1 MRATLWVEMTMNVY
15 IINRT
20 IRAMCI
26 EVDAHGGTLQ
36 DWQTLTE
43 EELLYEAAVCM
54 FGSQMAFELAVAIAD
69 RLRADGFLRPQKL
82 GFNRTLYE
90 SNIVAVLSEPLP
102 ISNNDGTTRWVRPRF
117 KNRLASLLTTTIAEV
132 YGNARSIRDLLGFAK
147 TAKEA
152 REALIQNVWGF
163 GPKQASLFLRRVGYC
178 SDLAVLDVHVLDY
191 LRLTRG
197 VTLTPSRLGRLPFYE
212 KIEDTFREVAAEF
225 GYSLG
230 CVDLATWLTMR
241 VAKREAYL

>member
-1 MRATLWVEMTMNVY
+1 MTMNVY

-26 EVDAHGGTLQ
+26 EVNAQSGALQ
-36 DWQTLTE
+36 DWHLLTE
-43 EELLYEAAVCM
+43 NELLYEAAVCM
-54 FGSQMAFELAVAIAD
+54 FGSQMQFELAVAIAD
-69 RLRADGFLRPQKL
+69 RLRVEGFLRTQKR
-82 GFNRTLYE
+82 GFNRTIYE
-90 SNIVAVLSEPLP
+90 SNIVAALSDPLP
-102 ISNNDGTTRWVRPRF
+102 VSNTDGTTRWVRPRF
-117 KNRLASLLTTTIAEV
+117 KNRLASLLTTTLSEV
-132 YGNARSIRDLLGFAK
+132 YGNARSIRDLLSSAK

-152 REALIQNVWGF
+152 REVLIQNVWGF

-197 VTLTPSRLGRLPFYE
+197 VTLAPSRLGRLSFYE

-225 GYSLG
+225 GHSLG